1 MANFAPKLTPQKD
14 SSKDILKQLK
24 DIDSNVLDFFSQS
37 KGFKKNY
44 NFDTKKE
51 MSDLKKSITSFT
63 ETINHGINTTGLEGK
78 NLEKYIKTQTD
89 LRKKENQYLKDAI
102 DETRE
107 SILKKK
113 KLSKL
118 DIKSLSD
125 LDTLGSQ
132 FKEPL
137 EDPLS
142 ELKESIQKFTTTLD
156 DGIDVAG
163 LSAKDRKAY
172 LKKQNELS
180 KQETENLKE
189 SIKSTR
195 ESILSKDVLT
205 EADKKSLEELNSIQ
219 KSLVKYGVKQD
230 SIFDELKENIAGP
243 LKQGFGSM
251 AKDISTG
258 LLGPLNLITQ
268 PLEEL
273 FGVKFIDVIGGI
285 FGKGKDDFFAKGK
298 KVKPKLSD
306 IQKSNPE
313 IVWLAKQ
320 LGADTEEKKKKKK
333 GGLLDELFGGDGGV
347 GDAGGLAKNVLPLLA
362 KGAPVAAIAAGV
374 VMATLDGIA
383 AVGKANNW
391 GVDKAAAFRGGFLGG
406 TGEGFKNAFKKA
418 GQFALVGAGI
428 GFLAGGPVGALIG
441 GFIGAAT
448 GGILGYIG
456 GEKIAKAIQGV
467 RNWVKD
473 AINSVFE
480 GIKSYFKET
489 FDNIVGLFKGT
500 FKNIGDVFSGKK
512 AFTQGLIDIPMEIF
526 QFIGKQI
533 QISWKTHPF
542 LNYIQKTILN
552 PVFDLLKSTG
562 HKIAKFPLT
571 PVGKFIQK
579 NIMNPAFDLLKS
591 FGSKIAKFPSTP
603 IGNFI
608 QKNVMN
614 PIFDLF
620 KSIGDELSHLAS
632 SPVGKFIQKNVMN
645 PIFDLFKSIGDAFTY
660 FTSTPITKLIS
671 DISTGHLVESL
682 DDFHNK
688 QQIGRDKKELTESV
702 DYKTWNSQ
710 LSKSQK
716 ESYSTED
723 EGIKAFLSD
732 PKRKEQFL
740 EEWNATHNH
749 EFDTTS
755 VNDAIIRPSG
765 KIIRPSPD
773 DTIIATKSPVMGFDS
788 ANMGMN
794 LDQLSKAVED
804 SGKGNEIVQ
813 ALEKLIDIVKDKP
826 FNNIIQNN
834 TESPVDF
841 NQLRMAF

>member
-1 MANFAPKLTPQKD
+1 MSHYLE
-14 SSKDILKQLK
+14 
-24 DIDSNVLDFFSQS
+24 DIDSKFSDYFKQS
-37 KGFKKNY
+37 KKFKKN
-44 NFDTKKE
+44 NDFDTEKE
-51 MSDLKKSITSFT
+51 MSDLKESITSFT
-63 ETINHGINTTGLEGK
+63 ETIKHGIKITGLEGK

-113 KLSKL
+113 ELSDL
-118 DIKSLSD
+118 DIKSLSE
-125 LDTLGSQ
+125 LDTLGSK
-132 FKEPL
+132 FKEPI

-205 EADKKSLEELNSIQ
+205 EADKKSLEELNGIQ

-273 FGVKFIDVIGGI
+273 FGVKFIDVIGGL
-285 FGKGKDDFFAKGK
+285 FGKAKDDFFAKGK

-320 LGADTEEKKKKKK
+320 LGADTEEKKEKKK
-333 GGLLDELFGGDGGV
+333 GGLLDGLFGDGGI
-347 GDAGGLAKNVLPLLA
+347 GGLAKNVLPLLA
-362 KGAPVAAIAAGV
+362 KGAPIAAIAAGL

-383 AVGKANNW
+383 AVGKAKNW
-391 GVDKAAAFRGGFLGG
+391 GVDKSSAAIGGFLGG

-418 GQFALVGAGI
+418 GQFALTGVGI
-428 GFLAGGPVGALIG
+428 GFLAGGPVGAIIG
-441 GFIGAAT
+441 GLIGAAI

-456 GEKIAKAIQGV
+456 GEKIAKGVQGLK
-467 RNWVKD
+467 NWFGKV
-473 AINSVFE
+473 INSDFVKGLGDFFMSTFTNVFDLYKE
-480 GIKSYFKET
+480 SFKT
-489 FDNIVGLFKGT
+489 
-500 FKNIGDVFSGKK
+500 IGDVFIGKKSLAEGILDLGNSIFKFIGNDIQIFFHKNPLGQLISKYIISPIGNFFNGIGDMFNFFTSKSLPELITSVATGNIFKEMDTFKEAKQKERFEQEMKSSIDFQKWSESNQKTIQASEDGGKK
-512 AFTQGLIDIPMEIF
+512 AFLASDK
-526 QFIGKQI
+526 GK
-533 QISWKTHPF
+533 TF
-542 LNYIQKTILN
+542 LKNY
-552 PVFDLLKSTG
+552 
-562 HKIAKFPLT
+562 
-571 PVGKFIQK
+571 
-579 NIMNPAFDLLKS
+579 
-591 FGSKIAKFPSTP
+591 
-603 IGNFI
+603 
-608 QKNVMN
+608 
-614 PIFDLF
+614 
-620 KSIGDELSHLAS
+620 GDSHLD
-632 SPVGKFIQKNVMN
+632 PIQTDWV
-645 PIFDLFKSIGDAFTY
+645 
-660 FTSTPITKLIS
+660 
-671 DISTGHLVESL
+671 
-682 DDFHNK
+682 
-688 QQIGRDKKELTESV
+688 Q
-702 DYKTWNSQ
+702 
-710 LSKSQK
+710 
-716 ESYSTED
+716 
-723 EGIKAFLSD
+723 
-732 PKRKEQFL
+732 
-740 EEWNATHNH
+740 
-749 EFDTTS
+749 
-755 VNDAIIRPSG
+755 DAIIHPSG

-773 DTIIATKSPVMGFDS
+773 DTIIATKSPVTGFDSTNMGMNFEKFSKAAEGFDS

-804 SGKGNEIVQ
+804 SSKGNEIVQ
-813 ALEKLIDIVKDKP
+813 ALEKLIDTVKDKS

-834 TESPVDF
+834 TESPIDF